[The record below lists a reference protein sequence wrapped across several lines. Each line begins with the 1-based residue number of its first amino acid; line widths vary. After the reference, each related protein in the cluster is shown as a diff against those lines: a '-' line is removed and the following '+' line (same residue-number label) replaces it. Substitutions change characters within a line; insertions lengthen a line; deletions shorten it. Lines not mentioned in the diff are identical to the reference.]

1 MTLVEG
7 MYALAEEQ
15 GYDIDDFPLNH
26 AESLSACL
34 PNGHC
39 TIALDRAQL
48 KGQSD
53 ELIKL
58 AHELGHCETMSFY
71 NQKSS
76 ADIRG
81 RHEERA
87 NRWMYRKLVPREE
100 LFCLLEEHRELYEIS
115 EYFGVPEQIV
125 IAAYEYYRVAS
136 FEEPKQPNIV
146 NLTVPTAEPIKSQPI
161 TLESYFEQG
170 LMFMSVEEFNQHKE
184 AARRW
189 MAAQR
194 SIAQQK
200 LPSGYER
207 TRRGNIVCIDIWK

>member
-26 AESLSACL
+26 TESLSACL

-58 AHELGHCETMSFY
+58 AHELGHCETKSFY
-71 NQKSS
+71 NKNSP

-100 LFCLLEEHRELYEIS
+100 LFALLKDQRDLYEIA
-115 EYFGVPEQIV
+115 EYFGVSERV
-125 IAAYEYYRVAS
+125 VAAAYEYYRVAS
-136 FEEPKQPNIV
+136 IDKLAHPTVEK
-146 NLTVPTAEPIKSQPI
+146 LTMPTAEPIKQQPI
-161 TLESYFEQG
+161 TLDSYFEQG
-170 LMFMSVEEFNQHKE
+170 LMFMSVEEFNQRKE

-194 SIAQQK
+194 SIAQK